1 MTRFTV
7 VWEDGTESQLAEFWN
22 DAANRGKVSEAAD
35 SIDHELATDA
45 HHKGIDLSEGL
56 RCLKHSPLAAYY
68 SVELDDRMVKVWA
81 IRLIE

>member
-7 VWEDGTESQLAEFWN
+7 VWEDDTESQLAELWN

-35 SIDHELATDA
+35 HIDHELATDA
-45 HHKGIDLSEGL
+45 HHKGTNLSEGL
-56 RCLKHSPLAAYY
+56 RYLKHSPLVAYY
-68 SVELDDRMVKVWA
+68 SVELEDRMVKVWA